1 MLRYL
6 TAPILEPSIIE
17 WKNYIYG
24 KHGFFMA
31 SNGRV
36 LLMAPSP
43 EAPQTPGR
51 YFNKQLKPVGILS
64 PFPDC
69 FELKERFD
77 FNLGPVVHGF
87 TGSPCSGLTYAHNVA
102 FQQKYVDMALGRLHR
117 ARDHL
122 HGRLEVGRRGDAVP
136 HRLGQ

>member
-1 MLRYL
+1 
-6 TAPILEPSIIE
+6 
-17 WKNYIYG
+17 
-24 KHGFFMA
+24 MA

-51 YFNKQLKPVGILS
+51 YFDRKLKPVGILS

-87 TGSPCSGLTYAHNVA
+87 TGSPCSGLTYAHNVG
-102 FQQKYVDMALGRLHR
+102 FQQKYVDMALGRLEPFRMFLTADKHP
-117 ARDHL
+117 ALCVYFVD
-122 HGRLEVGRRGDAVP
+122 GVSAYVMPMVEG
-136 HRLGQ
+136 